1 MLTLLTTIGP
11 AIFGALLRVWNEG
24 RKDALEKQKLRM
36 AIRAQDTKILESARK
51 SVVSSTF
58 LQFMMM
64 VMVFVGLGALVLIPL
79 LARVLDVPLFVVLEF
94 YKETGFWIFK
104 TGRNVKEL
112 IPIEGL
118 YLAPEFQYIIQ
129 GAVSMIF
136 GNVVAGL
143 GRR

>member
-58 LQFMMM
+58 LQFMMSI
-64 VMVFVGLGALVLIPL
+64 MVFVGLGALVLIPL
-79 LARVLDVPLFVVLEF
+79 LAILLDVPLFVVLEF

-104 TGRNVKEL
+104 SGKTVKEL

>member
-79 LARVLDVPLFVVLEF
+79 LAIVLDVPLFVVLEF